1 MDAKSYIQIEFAG
14 ARQLIDAAIGGTTD
28 EQFNWQPPG
37 LANSIKAS
45 FIHLVV
51 SEDFFIQQIIQGQ
64 PQIWAVGG
72 WAEKTGLPFPPG
84 GGRGWEEIKSAT
96 LALAPVLAYQQAV
109 RAATDAYLATLT
121 PEELD
126 RSISLFGN
134 PAPVASALTLVV
146 SHMVGH
152 AGEIAALKG
161 VQGVMG
167 LPF

>member
-1 MDAKSYIQIEFAG
+1 MDVKTYIQTQFAG
-14 ARQLIDAAIGGTTD
+14 AHRLIDAAIGGTSD
-28 EQFNWQPPG
+28 EQFNWLPPG
-37 LANSIKAS
+37 LANPIKAS

-51 SEDFFIQQIIQGQ
+51 SEDLFIQQIIRGR
-64 PQIWAVGG
+64 PQVWVTGG
-72 WAEKTGLPFPPG
+72 WAEKIGLPIPPG
-84 GGRGWEEIKSAT
+84 GGRGWAEIKSAT
-96 LALAPVLAYQQAV
+96 VALAPVLAYQEAV

-134 PAPVASALTLVV
+134 PAPVANALTVVV
-146 SHMVGH
+146 SHIMGH

-161 VQGVMG
+161 LQGVKG